1 MICSADAA
9 EQSKVDPTATDASSP
24 QTTLYLTNLPPTL
37 TSPQLTLIF
46 SSYAPIRAAFV
57 VSTGSASAAS
67 APDFGGSSANA
78 ISVKAGRDR
87 TGKSTSRGFGYVRF
101 VLRTDAEGCLKE
113 WGTDGIPRSAMR
125 DVEGQAEMQ
134 SVDWN
139 AICGKGTIKM
149 SWAKKKLREGE
160 APEGAEKDWKKKK
173 EKKDEVKVEA
183 PSAVEET
190 DAVEA
195 DESQKKWRPGLW
207 DYNAP
212 RTVIVQGLPLP
223 GEEGS
228 MEEPAGGEEDEPKAD
243 EDTMEVEASG
253 DAEGE
258 PSPTGANA
266 TVAPKKSKPVEWS
279 KALKQRAK
287 KIGDVEDVKFPVEL
301 ASGEQVALV
310 TMYTPRHAHDLMTK
324 LNNHV
329 FRGVLVSAAVKSTW
343 DLCQRLGRAKGGGRL
358 LVRNLGF
365 DVSQRVWFA
374 DL

>member
-1 MICSADAA
+1 
-9 EQSKVDPTATDASSP
+9 
-24 QTTLYLTNLPPTL
+24 
-37 TSPQLTLIF
+37 
-46 SSYAPIRAAFV
+46 
-57 VSTGSASAAS
+57 
-67 APDFGGSSANA
+67 
-78 ISVKAGRDR
+78 
-87 TGKSTSRGFGYVRF
+87 
-101 VLRTDAEGCLKE
+101 
-113 WGTDGIPRSAMR
+113 MR
-125 DVEGQAEMQ
+125 DVEGNAEMQ
-134 SVDWN
+134 NVDWN
-139 AICGKGTIKM
+139 SICGKGTIKM

-173 EKKDEVKVEA
+173 EKKETKEEA
-183 PSAVEET
+183 PVETPAQVVAEDAVEE
-190 DAVEA
+190 EQP
-195 DESQKKWRPGLW
+195 QKKWRPGLW

-228 MEEPAGGEEDEPKAD
+228 MED
-243 EDTMEVEASG
+243 EDDTKEEETDKMELEESITAVEGGDAPAAAASG
-253 DAEGE
+253 
-258 PSPTGANA
+258 SNA
-266 TVAPKKSKPVEWS
+266 IAPKKSKPVDWR

-365 DVSQRVWFA
+365 DVSLQTRFFPI
-374 DL
+374 LPRSN